1 MTQIPFST
9 QPVKLTLGVQIDEL
23 VDEYRKKTDE
33 ELLRL
38 ARDREQL
45 TPEAISALT
54 DELARRKIAAQRF
67 KAFDKEEERYG
78 CKETFRLKRQRART
92 AGRWWPRI
100 QLVAAYA
107 IGFLVYHLLP
117 FKIPREWEDAAV
129 VTFLC
134 TVAIGFMFQEFWKRF
149 TFWVSLAIAAFAQL
163 WVIKALNPSAN
174 WHYKNASILIG
185 FAVGLLVWGAMFLVL
200 RRVSQD
206 SDTRSDFR
214 HESQREP

>member
-1 MTQIPFST
+1 
-9 QPVKLTLGVQIDEL
+9 VQIQEL

-54 DELARRKIAAQRF
+54 EELANRKIAAERF
-67 KAFDKEEERYG
+67 KAFNKQEERHG
-78 CKETFRLKRQRART
+78 RKEAFRSKRQRARA
-92 AGRWWPRI
+92 AGRWWSRI
-100 QLVAAYA
+100 QLVAGYA

-149 TFWVSLAIAAFAQL
+149 SFWVSLTIAALAQL
-163 WVIKALNPSAN
+163 WLIKVLNPSAN
-174 WHYKNASILIG
+174 WHYRNASILIG
-185 FAVGLLVWGAMFLVL
+185 FAVGLLVWGAMFLLL
-200 RRVSQD
+200 RRVFQN

>member
-1 MTQIPFST
+1 MPIQ
-9 QPVKLTLGVQIDEL
+9 EL

-54 DELARRKIAAQRF
+54 DELTRRKLAAERF
-67 KAFDKEEERYG
+67 KAFSKEEERQG
-78 CKETFRLKRQRART
+78 RKEAFRSKRQRARA
-92 AGRWWPRI
+92 AGRWWSRI

-107 IGFLVYHLLP
+107 IGFLVYHLIP
-117 FKIPREWEDAAV
+117 FKIPSAWEDAAV

-134 TVAIGFMFQEFWKRF
+134 TVAIGFMFQEFWKRLS
-149 TFWVSLAIAAFAQL
+149 FWVSLAIAALAQL
-163 WVIKALNPSAN
+163 WVIKTLNPRAN
-174 WHYKNASILIG
+174 WHYKNASILTG
-185 FAVGLLVWGAMFLVL
+185 FAVGLLVWGAMFLLL

-206 SDTRSDFR
+206 SDTRPDFR